1 MKNLPERLK
10 KYRNKNKVKQ
20 SEIANY
26 LGISQSAYALYESG
40 QRTPPLEKLNKI
52 ADFFQVPPAYL
63 MGWEEDQELDK
74 VQVLIGKLK
83 DNTIKRKVEW
93 YSFSDKENPNQNIS
107 AALIGINLPTS
118 FDQEKSY
125 YCRVGNF
132 LYGLLWVYDEKYV
145 LHCAY
150 PKKYADMN
158 QFPFDES
165 SNVKNTEMDF
175 FIYTGSDEKNNALDD
190 LASIVKERI
199 KETGTVNDSLLT
211 DMISALDNLE

>member
-1 MKNLPERLK
+1 MISEKIKRLRHETGK
-10 KYRNKNKVKQ
+10 SQKQ
-20 SEIANY
+20 MAEELNVSQQSYSNWEQGKSMPSPDNILKIAN
-26 LGISQSAYALYESG
+26 
-40 QRTPPLEKLNKI
+40 
-52 ADFFQVPPAYL
+52 FFQVPPAYL

-74 VQVLIGKLK
+74 VQVLVVKLK
-83 DNTIKRKVEW
+83 DNTLKRSIKW
-93 YSFSDKENPNQNIS
+93 YCLGDETTPQYI
-107 AALIGINLPTS
+107 LIGVP
-118 FDQEKSY
+118 FEVDHQKSY
-125 YCRVGNF
+125 YCRVGSF
-132 LYGLLWVYDEKYV
+132 YYSLLWVYDEKYV

-175 FIYTGSDEKNNALDD
+175 FIYTGSDEKNNVLDD